1 MNLRIPG
8 PTPVPPRVLEAS
20 ARPMINH
27 RGREFVSIL
36 ERVTKRLKEFF
47 LTQNDLF
54 ILTTSGTGAMET
66 TVVNTLSPGDRVL
79 VISIGAFGDRFANIA
94 EAYGAVVSR
103 LDYEWGKAADPED
116 VRRALAADPTIKAV
130 LVTHNETST
139 GVTNPLEDIAKVVR
153 EFDKLLLVDAVSSLS
168 AIPVRTDDWGLD
180 FVATGSQKGWM
191 VPPALAMVSV
201 SPRAWEAH
209 AQAKMPRYYFDITA
223 AKNYLERGQTP
234 WTPAVSVFFG
244 LDLAL
249 EMMAQEGL
257 ENIFARHRRLGQFT
271 RDGVKALGLQLFAD
285 ERFASDT
292 VTAVKVPEGVDGKTL
307 NRLCEDEYDLI
318 IAGGQAKL
326 AGKIFRIG
334 HLGFVSE
341 EDVKA
346 ALDVL
351 AKALPRVGFSAR

>member
-1 MNLRIPG
+1 
-8 PTPVPPRVLEAS
+8 
-20 ARPMINH
+20 
-27 RGREFVSIL
+27 
-36 ERVTKRLKEFF
+36 
-47 LTQNDLF
+47 
-54 ILTTSGTGAMET
+54 
-66 TVVNTLSPGDRVL
+66 
-79 VISIGAFGDRFANIA
+79 
-94 EAYGAVVSR
+94 
-103 LDYEWGKAADPED
+103 
-116 VRRALAADPTIKAV
+116 
-130 LVTHNETST
+130 
-139 GVTNPLEDIAKVVR
+139 
-153 EFDKLLLVDAVSSLS
+153 
-168 AIPVRTDDWGLD
+168 
-180 FVATGSQKGWM
+180 M

-292 VTAVKVPEGVDGKTL
+292 VTAVMVPEGVDGKAL

>member
-8 PTPVPPRVLEAS
+8 PTPVPPRVLEAG

-27 RGREFVSIL
+27 RGREFMSIL
-36 ERVTKRLKEFF
+36 ERVTRRLKEFF
-47 LTQNDLF
+47 LTQNDVF

-66 TVVNTLSPGDRVL
+66 AVVNTLSPGDRVL

-94 EAYGAVVSR
+94 EAYGAEVSR

-116 VRRALAADPTIKAV
+116 VRRALAADPAIKAV

-139 GVTNPLEDIAKVVR
+139 GVTNPLEDIARVVR

-191 VPPALAMVSV
+191 VPPALAMVSL

-209 AQAKMPRYYFDITA
+209 AQAKMPRYYFDISA
-223 AKNYLERGQTP
+223 AKSYLERGQTP
-234 WTPAVSVFFG
+234 WTPAVSVFYG

-249 EMMAQEGL
+249 DLMAQEGL

-271 RDGVKALGLQLFAD
+271 RDGVKALGLKLFAD

-292 VTAVKVPEGVDGKTL
+292 VTAVKVPEGVDGKAL

-341 EDVKA
+341 EDIKA

>member
-1 MNLRIPG
+1 
-8 PTPVPPRVLEAS
+8 
-20 ARPMINH
+20 MINH
-27 RGREFVSIL
+27 RGREFANIL
-36 ERVTKRLKEFF
+36 DRVTRRLKEFF
-47 LTQNDLF
+47 LTQNDVF
-54 ILTTSGTGAMET
+54 ILTTSGTGAMEAA
-66 TVVNTLSPGDRVL
+66 VVNTLSPGDRVL
-79 VISIGAFGDRFANIA
+79 AISVGAFGDRFGNIA
-94 EAYGAVVSR
+94 KTYGAEVSR
-103 LDYEWGKAADPED
+103 LDFEWGRAANPED

-139 GVTNPLEDIAKVVR
+139 GVTNPLEDIARVVR

-180 FVATGSQKGWM
+180 FVVTGSQKGWM
-191 VPPALAMVSV
+191 VPPALAMVSA

-209 AQAKMPRYYFDITA
+209 AQAKMPRFYFDITA
-223 AKNYLERGQTP
+223 AKDYLERGQTP
-234 WTPAVSVFFG
+234 WTPAVSVFYA

-257 ENIFARHRRLGQFT
+257 ENIFARHRRLGQFV
-271 RDGVKALGLQLFAD
+271 RDGVKSLGLELFAD

-292 VTAVKVPEGVDGKTL
+292 VTAVKVPEGVDGRAL
-307 NRLCEDEYDLI
+307 QRLCEDEYDLI

-341 EDVKA
+341 EDIQA

-351 AKALPRVGFSAR
+351 AKVLPRVGFAIPAAGSGG

>member
-116 VRRALAADPTIKAV
+116 VRRALAADPAIKAV

-341 EDVKA
+341 EDIKA